1 MTCSW
6 HYVDYM
12 TGVYWQIY
20 KTISAA
26 KVQMYE
32 QHKEDLRVLKY
43 FMHKYLPGKYN
54 EVFRKAKADNYVAYT
69 GHMDKE
75 TASQLKKKANVE
87 DFSRYI
93 QKLVRSINPEEKD
106 HIKICANVLS

>member
-1 MTCSW
+1 MRAVRFRRGLYDWSVLADLLNG
-6 HYVDYM
+6 HS
-12 TGVYWQIY
+12 

-106 HIKICANVLS
+106 QQT